1 MYNSA
6 KWLIPILVVSLS
18 ACSETSDSSLKNS
31 NKESKSTAIN
41 LDKSTTRFAIGTDA
55 TKELINGWDIDIAID
70 GSGLPEGSGSVAEG
84 EQLYDNLCAA
94 CHGTFGEGEEQWP
107 KLTGG
112 ENSLTDQRPLKT
124 IGSYWPYST
133 TLWDYINR
141 AMPFPAPQSLEVNQV
156 YAITAYV
163 LNMNDIVSDE
173 FILTNQNL
181 ASIKMPN
188 AQGFYLDD
196 RPDTSN
202 QRCMKDCKPPESI
215 VVKSGPTYVST
226 TQGSPSHSE
235 LSKTVSSNGQTIYL
249 SGCNLCHDNGLMQ
262 APKIATPSD
271 WVERQQASKDT
282 IYQNAING
290 LGNMP
295 AKGGRN
301 DLSNNSIKQAV
312 DYMLK
317 TLE

>member
-1 MYNSA
+1 MT
-6 KWLIPILVVSLS
+6 LLF
-18 ACSETSDSSLKNS
+18 ACNDSNTYQT
-31 NKESKSTAIN
+31 KST
-41 LDKSTTRFAIGTDA
+41 DKDSKPTVKSILPTNFDIGTPA
-55 TKELINGWDIDIAID
+55 STELIKGWDIDIGID
-70 GSGLPEGSGSVAEG
+70 GSGLPVGFGSVAEG
-84 EQLYDNLCAA
+84 EELYDDLCAA

-163 LNMNDIVSDE
+163 LNMNEIIPEDY
-173 FILTNQNL
+173 ILNNQNL
-181 ASIKMPN
+181 ATIVMPN
-188 AQGFYLDD
+188 ANGFYLDD
-196 RPDTSN
+196 RPDTNN
-202 QRCMKDCKPPESI
+202 QRCMTNCKSKENIKIRTGPAFHTQEQPTEYFSDSEKSI
-215 VVKSGPTYVST
+215 ANFGKT
-226 TQGSPSHSE
+226 T
-235 LSKTVSSNGQTIYL
+235 YL
-249 SGCNLCHDNGLMQ
+249 SGCNLCHDNGLMD
-262 APKIATPSD
+262 APRIATPSD
-271 WVERQQASKDT
+271 WQERRQQEIQA
-282 IYQNAING
+282 IYDNAING
-290 LGNMP
+290 IGNMP

-312 DYMLK
+312 DYMLE